1 MPRIYDIADKLRMP
15 GLEIKATFYPSLLT
29 TRLYKSARK
38 MLASGC
44 IMGSGG
50 AAKVARHILKTRGVP
65 YVVCNKW
72 GVMTHG
78 DFMLPESARE
88 EVRDLHDAYLLVYS
102 VQNPHFDEDDRKSS
116 RKRLEEVMDGEHSWL
131 SMYNTDT
138 SEFRTRIADVFLANR
153 TPREKQDA
161 QQLLDLFDAN
171 DPMVMSLDY

>member
-1 MPRIYDIADKLRMP
+1 MPRIYDIARTLRMP

-50 AAKVARHILKTRGVP
+50 AAKVARHILKTRSVP

-72 GVMTHG
+72 GVMTQG

-88 EVRDLHDAYLLVYS
+88 EMRALHDAYLLVYS
-102 VQNPHFDEDDRKSS
+102 VQNSHFDQDDRDHS
-116 RKRLEEVMDGEHSWL
+116 RKRLEAMLDGENSWL
-131 SMYNTDT
+131 PMYNTDT
-138 SEFRTRIADVFLANR
+138 SEFRTRIADVLLAHR

-161 QQLLDLFDAN
+161 QQLLDSFDAN
-171 DPMVMSLDY
+171 DPVVMSLDY